1 MRFRYFNIALPALLA
16 LAACSDDDGLTS
28 GNGQGEVRITTHISG
43 AQTRA
48 PQLGIDGS
56 GNFEKGDAL
65 NLVVYGKE
73 ATPYTPDYLVETTT
87 LYWEDIKN
95 ATGLNGFYTFAG
107 WYSEDKTLKLQ
118 DNNSFSF
125 NVAEAATDEQKDLL
139 LATPTEVNEGDPV
152 NMIFRHAMH
161 KLVVNL
167 SYGEGFDNVD
177 KSAITVKP
185 VGMNAAATIDV
196 KAGTVTVGE
205 VSELDGEYATQSLTN
220 NSCSFILAPQ
230 KLEADADWLEIK
242 LAENQ
247 TVIFKV
253 PEQIVDGNTGT
264 AVSLTQLNSGE
275 TLTLNLTIK
284 RTNINDIAIELTGCT
299 ISGWELGA
307 NYEENVPIPDNR
319 VKVYVNLAELT
330 EEYVINDDE
339 CYVFSGSGS
348 YGIKVT
354 GGIPDIN
361 LENAQISVSSGH
373 AIDIQ
378 GGNPTIHVR
387 GKDNQVTVS
396 KGEGAGIYVAENHT
410 VTITGNS
417 QEDAISV
424 TGSEGGA
431 GIGGQWNTPG
441 ALRCSCG
448 NINISNVTIT
458 AKGSMSGFGDCAS
471 GIGAAG
477 GGTVGSISISNA
489 IVYAEGGGTAKN
501 GYYDLYGAAAI
512 GGGYEGGQTEFDI
525 TISNSTIHATKSC
538 SYATYI
544 GRQGEIIDP
553 ANYDIISSAR
563 ITDSTIYK
571 YAYGPS
577 GGDSPSSDGSVV
589 YDANGNRTDQ

>member
-1 MRFRYFNIALPALLA
+1 MGKMKHIPLLLLA
-16 LAACSDDDGLTS
+16 AVLAVGCSQDDLFDPA
-28 GNGQGEVRITTHISG
+28 GEEQR
-43 AQTRA
+43 
-48 PQLGIDGS
+48 P
-56 GNFEKGDAL
+56 
-65 NLVVYGKE
+65 LV
-73 ATPYTPDYLVETTT
+73 
-87 LYWEDIKN
+87 IK
-95 ATGLNGFYTFAG
+95 ATGLSVTEAGITRATVDGSWDGDETVAVSVTDDEGTFGVFSYTAASDGTLTSSSPYFWKAQPIEVMA
-107 WYSEDKTLKLQ
+107 WYPYS
-118 DNNSFSF
+118 
-125 NVAEAATDEQKDLL
+125 AEF
-139 LATPTEVNEGDPV
+139 PT
-152 NMIFRHAMH
+152 
-161 KLVVNL
+161 
-167 SYGEGFDNVD
+167 
-177 KSAITVKP
+177 
-185 VGMNAAATIDV
+185 
-196 KAGTVTVGE
+196 TVTVDADQSTLEGFKGSDALEASRELTENDCELKFSHRVAKVTFNLKGE
-205 VSELDGEYATQSLTN
+205 STALDGLSDVTVVGVTGVDGGGNSVTPYQPDAANHTYQVLLVPQTLAAGKTALTLTKDNFTYAW
-220 NSCSFILAPQ
+220 IPDKDY
-230 KLEADADWLEIK
+230 KLE
-242 LAENQ
+242 ENYSYTFEL
-247 TVIFKV
+247 TVAANK
-253 PEQIVDGNTGT
+253 PQIT
-264 AVSLTQLNSGE
+264 
-275 TLTLNLTIK
+275 
-284 RTNINDIAIELTGCT
+284 LTGCT
-299 ISGWELGA
+299 ISGWELGTS
-307 NYEENVPIPDNR
+307 YEENVPIPDSR

-330 EEYVINDDE
+330 EEYVIYED
-339 CYVFSGSGS
+339 YAYYFSGSGS

-354 GGIPDIN
+354 AGNPEIY

-396 KGEGAGIYVAENHT
+396 KGEGAGIYVAENYT

-417 QEDAISV
+417 TEDAISV
-424 TGSEGGA
+424 TGSDGGA
-431 GIGGQWNTPG
+431 GIGGQWDTAG
-441 ALRCSCG
+441 ELRCSCG

-544 GRQGEIIDP
+544 GRQGELSDP

>member
-1 MRFRYFNIALPALLA
+1 MGKMKHIPLLLLA
-16 LAACSDDDGLTS
+16 AVLAVGCSQDELFDSAGE
-28 GNGQGEVRITTHISG
+28 GQR
-43 AQTRA
+43 
-48 PQLGIDGS
+48 P
-56 GNFEKGDAL
+56 
-65 NLVVYGKE
+65 LV
-73 ATPYTPDYLVETTT
+73 
-87 LYWEDIKN
+87 IK
-95 ATGLNGFYTFAG
+95 ATGLSVTEAGITRATVDGSWDGDETVAVSVTDDEGTFGVFSYTAASDGTLTSSSPYFWKAQPIEVMA
-107 WYSEDKTLKLQ
+107 WYPYSAEFPTTVAVDADQSTL
-118 DNNSFSF
+118 
-125 NVAEAATDEQKDLL
+125 
-139 LATPTEVNEGDPV
+139 
-152 NMIFRHAMH
+152 
-161 KLVVNL
+161 
-167 SYGEGFDNVD
+167 EGFKGSDALEASRKLTENDCKLEFSHRVAKVTFKLKGESTALNGLSD
-177 KSAITVKP
+177 
-185 VGMNAAATIDV
+185 
-196 KAGTVTVGE
+196 VTVVG
-205 VSELDGEYATQSLTN
+205 VTGVDGGS
-220 NSCSFILAPQ
+220 NSVTPYQPDAAVHTYQVLLAPQ
-230 KLEADADWLEIK
+230 TLAAGKTALTLTKDNFTYAWIPDKDYKLE
-242 LAENQ
+242 ENYSYTFEL
-247 TVIFKV
+247 TVAANN
-253 PEQIVDGNTGT
+253 PQIT
-264 AVSLTQLNSGE
+264 
-275 TLTLNLTIK
+275 
-284 RTNINDIAIELTGCT
+284 LTGCT
-299 ISGWELGA
+299 ISGWKPGV
-307 NYEENVPIPDNR
+307 NYDENVAFPEGGMFI
-319 VKVYVNLAELT
+319 NLATLT
-330 EEYVINDDE
+330 EEYVIYEDDA
-339 CYVFSGSGS
+339 YYFSGSGS

-354 GGIPDIN
+354 AGNPEIY

-396 KGEGAGIYVAENHT
+396 KGEGAGIYVAENYT

-417 QEDAISV
+417 TEDAISV

-431 GIGGQWNTPG
+431 GIGGQWDTPG
-441 ALRCSCG
+441 TLRCSCG

-512 GGGYEGGQTEFDI
+512 GGGFDGSGNEQTEFDI

-544 GRQGEIIDP
+544 GRKGELSDP

>member
-1 MRFRYFNIALPALLA
+1 MGKMKHIPLLLLA
-16 LAACSDDDGLTS
+16 AVLAVGCSQDELFDPAGE
-28 GNGQGEVRITTHISG
+28 GQR
-43 AQTRA
+43 
-48 PQLGIDGS
+48 P
-56 GNFEKGDAL
+56 
-65 NLVVYGKE
+65 LV
-73 ATPYTPDYLVETTT
+73 
-87 LYWEDIKN
+87 IK
-95 ATGLNGFYTFAG
+95 ATGLSVTEAGITRATVDGSWDGEETVAVSVTDDEGTFGVFSYTAASDGTLTSSSPYFWKAQPIEVMA
-107 WYSEDKTLKLQ
+107 WYPYS
-118 DNNSFSF
+118 
-125 NVAEAATDEQKDLL
+125 AEF
-139 LATPTEVNEGDPV
+139 PT
-152 NMIFRHAMH
+152 
-161 KLVVNL
+161 
-167 SYGEGFDNVD
+167 
-177 KSAITVKP
+177 
-185 VGMNAAATIDV
+185 
-196 KAGTVTVGE
+196 TVTVDADQSTLEGFKGSDALEASRELTENDCELEFSHRVAKVTINLKGE
-205 VSELDGEYATQSLTN
+205 STALDGLSDVTVVGVTGVDDGG
-220 NSCSFILAPQ
+220 NSVTPYRPDAAVHTYQVLLAPQ
-230 KLEADADWLEIK
+230 TLAAGKTALTLTKDNFTYAWIPDKDYKLE
-242 LAENQ
+242 ENYSYTFEL
-247 TVIFKV
+247 TVAANN
-253 PEQIVDGNTGT
+253 PQIT
-264 AVSLTQLNSGE
+264 
-275 TLTLNLTIK
+275 
-284 RTNINDIAIELTGCT
+284 LTGCT

-307 NYEENVPIPDNR
+307 SYEENVPIPDNR

-417 QEDAISV
+417 TEDAISV

-431 GIGGQWNTPG
+431 GIGGQWDTTG
-441 ALRCSCG
+441 TLRCSCG

-525 TISNSTIHATKSC
+525 TISNSTIHTTKSC

-544 GRQGEIIDP
+544 GRQGELADP

-577 GGDSPSSDGSVV
+577 GGDSPSSDGSVY

>member
-1 MRFRYFNIALPALLA
+1 MGKMKHIPLLLLA
-16 LAACSDDDGLTS
+16 AVLAVGCSQDELFDPAGE
-28 GNGQGEVRITTHISG
+28 GQR
-43 AQTRA
+43 
-48 PQLGIDGS
+48 P
-56 GNFEKGDAL
+56 
-65 NLVVYGKE
+65 LV
-73 ATPYTPDYLVETTT
+73 
-87 LYWEDIKN
+87 IK
-95 ATGLNGFYTFAG
+95 ATGLSVTEAGITRATVDGSWDGEETVAVSVTDDEGTFGVFSYTAASDGTLTSSSPYFWKAQPIEVMA
-107 WYSEDKTLKLQ
+107 WYPYS
-118 DNNSFSF
+118 
-125 NVAEAATDEQKDLL
+125 AEF
-139 LATPTEVNEGDPV
+139 PT
-152 NMIFRHAMH
+152 
-161 KLVVNL
+161 
-167 SYGEGFDNVD
+167 
-177 KSAITVKP
+177 
-185 VGMNAAATIDV
+185 
-196 KAGTVTVGE
+196 TVTVDADQSTLEGFKGSDALEASRELTENDCELEFSHRVAKVTFKLKGE
-205 VSELDGEYATQSLTN
+205 STALNGLSDVTVVGVTGVDGG
-220 NSCSFILAPQ
+220 NSVTPYQPDAAVHTYQVLLAPQ
-230 KLEADADWLEIK
+230 T
-242 LAENQ
+242 LAAG
-247 TVIFKV
+247 K
-253 PEQIVDGNTGT
+253 T
-264 AVSLTQLNSGE
+264 AL
-275 TLTLNLTIK
+275 TLTKDNFTYAWIPDKDYTLVENYSYTFELTVAANNPQI
-284 RTNINDIAIELTGCT
+284 TLTGCT

-307 NYEENVPIPDNR
+307 SYEENVPIPDSG
-319 VKVYVNLAELT
+319 VKVYVNLAELA

-396 KGEGAGIYVAENHT
+396 KGEGAGIYVAENYT

-417 QEDAISV
+417 TEDAISV

-431 GIGGQWNTPG
+431 GIGGQWDTTG

-458 AKGSMSGFGDCAS
+458 AKGSISGYGDCAS

-489 IVYAEGGGTAKN
+489 IVYAEGGGTAKY
-501 GYYDLYGAAAI
+501 GQEWDYCGAAAI
-512 GGGYEGGQTEFDI
+512 GGGSDGHNGGGQTEFDI

-544 GRQGEIIDP
+544 GRQGEKYDP

-577 GGDSPSSDGSVV
+577 EGDPPSSDGSVV
-589 YDANGNRTDQ
+589 YDANGNATVR